1 MRSYLFGITIF
12 SLVIRRQGG
21 MTVKRTLSL
30 LGVILILGLTS
41 CSNNT
46 KEATNPSGKMGKL
59 GKLKLS
65 LDVKKFTLNNGLRVL
80 IVENHRLPIF
90 SYYTFFDVG
99 GRFEGPGTT
108 GATHFLE
115 HMMFKGA
122 KKYGPGKFDSIIESN
137 GGSTNAYTTFDS
149 TVYYQNMPSHTIDTI
164 IDLEA
169 DRMENLLLEKVAFD
183 KERDVVLEERK
194 YRYEN
199 SSRGKLYL
207 NMMQRMFEG
216 TPYGLSVIG
225 SVEDLLTLNRDQ
237 MFDFFKKFYTPDNA
251 IIVVVGNVKASD
263 VMSQIKKKFG
273 DLKPSSDEIKAYKK
287 EKDNDSLYVAKPKW
301 GKHFKYHGNSK
312 NAIFMMAYRG
322 EPLGTRKAY
331 VMDILSN
338 ILGSGSSS
346 YFYQKYVKSKSPLL
360 NKISVSNYNLQKNGV
375 FFIGGELRSRTNL
388 DKFRRTLQRETKSV
402 CSKGI
407 DDRGVQKTK
416 NQFLVSY
423 YGSVQD
429 NAGVASFIGSTEK
442 YYGDYKYYEKELE
455 IYDSITTEE
464 VIKVCNEV
472 FSGNQQVF
480 VSVWDR
486 HKKVK
491 GN

>member
-1 MRSYLFGITIF
+1 
-12 SLVIRRQGG
+12 
-21 MTVKRTLSL
+21 MTRILALMGAIL
-30 LGVILILGLTS
+30 LIGTSS
-41 CSNNT
+41 CSNT
-46 KEATNPSGKMGKL
+46 VKQEPSSGGDL
-59 GKLKLS
+59 GELKLS
-65 LDVKKFTLNNGLRVL
+65 LDVKKYTLSNGLRVL
-80 IVENHRLPIF
+80 IVENHKLPIF
-90 SYYTFFDVG
+90 SYYTFYDVG

-149 TVYYQNMPSHTIDTI
+149 TVYYQSMPSNQLETI

-207 NMMQRMFEG
+207 KMMQEMFKG

-237 MFDFFKKFYTPDNA
+237 MFEFFKKFYTPDNA
-251 IIVVVGNVKASD
+251 TIVVVGD
-263 VMSQIKKKFG
+263 VNSSEVISQIKKKFG
-273 DLKPSSDEIKAYKK
+273 DLDSSSKEIQEFKK
-287 EKDNDSLYVAKPKW
+287 EKDKDSRYVAKPTF
-301 GKHFKYHGNSK
+301 GKHLKVHGNTK
-312 NAIFMMAYRG
+312 TAKFMMAYRG

-331 VMDILSN
+331 VMDILSSV
-338 ILGSGSSS
+338 LGDGKSS
-346 YFYQKYVKSKSPLL
+346 FLYQKYVKSKKPIL
-360 NKISVSNYNLQKNGV
+360 NSISVSNYNLQKNGV
-375 FFIGGELRSRTNL
+375 FFLSGELAGKTNL
-388 DKFRRTLQRETKSV
+388 KKLKRTLIKETKTV
-402 CSKGI
+402 CDKAI
-407 DDRGVQKTK
+407 DDRGIQKTK

-423 YGSVQD
+423 YGEIQS
-429 NAGVASFIGSTEK
+429 NAGVARFIGSTEK
-442 YYGDYKYYEKELE
+442 FYGDYKHYLKELE

-464 VIKVCNEV
+464 VKTVCREV
-472 FSGNQQVF
+472 FKGNQQVF
-480 VSVWDR
+480 VSVWDKHR
-486 HKKVK
+486 KVK
-491 GN
+491 GE